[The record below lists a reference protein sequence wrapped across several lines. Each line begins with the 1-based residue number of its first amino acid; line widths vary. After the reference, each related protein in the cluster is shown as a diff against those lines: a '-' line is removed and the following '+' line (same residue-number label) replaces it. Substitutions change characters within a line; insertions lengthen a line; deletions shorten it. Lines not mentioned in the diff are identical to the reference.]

1 MTPVLS
7 LLLAASPVPVGSFVP
22 FSLPPASSLD
32 TSFSEI
38 GPVETFDP
46 VGRAALLA
54 AQLPRQWRGS
64 YQSFGAGA
72 PIPVELRL
80 DTVTAMGQ
88 MIDLRGTLTVGSAS
102 SPVQGN
108 LNAKSDQLELI
119 PLIDNLTLGL
129 EPGGDF
135 IGLQGF
141 SPMGWNAP
149 RLTNPCGRLVLD
161 PVSASALP
169 AARPGAQPAG
179 QAAPIR
185 GLW

>member
-1 MTPVLS
+1 MTPVLP

-22 FSLPPASSLD
+22 FTLPPASPLD
-32 TSFSEI
+32 ASFSEV

-46 VGRAALLA
+46 VGRASLLA
-54 AQLPRQWRGS
+54 TQLPRQWRGS
-64 YQSFGAGA
+64 YQAFGGGA
-72 PIPVELRL
+72 PTPVELRL

-88 MIDLRGTLTVGSAS
+88 MIDLRGTLTVGGKS

-135 IGLQGF
+135 LGLQGF

-149 RLTNPCGRLVLD
+149 RLTNPGGRLVLD
-161 PVSASALP
+161 PVTASAPP
-169 AARPGAQPAG
+169 AARPAG
-179 QAAPIR
+179 QVAPIR